1 MKAEKPDYSK
11 RVMTACRRVWM
22 SVALFG
28 ASLNML
34 MLSVPL
40 YMMRLYG
47 HVPTTGN
54 VDILLGVT
62 VMVAV
67 ALLVLSLLDALR
79 GRIMARDGAWLDRE
93 PGGPIL
99 WPVRSTV
106 HCGSAAA
113 CLAGSARSD

>member
-1 MKAEKPDYSK
+1 MNSEKPDYSN
-11 RVMTACRRVWM
+11 RVMTACRCVWM
-22 SVALFG
+22 SVALFS

-34 MLSVPL
+34 MLSVAL
-40 YMMRLYG
+40 YMMRLYD
-47 HVPTTGN
+47 HVPATGN

-67 ALLVLSLLDALR
+67 ALLVLGLPDALR
-79 GRIMARDGAWLDRE
+79 GRIMARDGVWLDRE
-93 PGGPIL
+93 PGGLIL

-113 CLAGSARSD
+113 SLARVCAF